1 MSETGFDV
9 HRNIGESLSEI
20 ILKNKRPKSST
31 KYQNTLINHWLNMW
45 FALSQC
51 LKINP
56 CERSSLDDVL
66 RALTNNMVPY
76 IKSLPISQASVLE
89 CVAAEIAAGNTNEV
103 PSNEGTNSCTFLSLK
118 SMIELFKR
126 KKLETIRIQ
135 DLLEEIAV
143 ETILKY
149 PEQINQYRDTS
160 SQCHSY
166 KALEIM
172 KKQDSSL
179 DLFDSKYHL
188 HSGYL
193 ALSEEG
199 MLELSG
205 KLSDI
210 REMTKDQ
217 LLPATYV
224 CPPYTVSLG
233 IFRQKFFLLD
243 PHKVSSRNGGVGE
256 GVVITTKQSIN
267 QSINRGN
274 VCLALEK
281 T

>member
-1 MSETGFDV
+1 MV
-9 HRNIGESLSEI
+9 CV
-20 ILKNKRPKSST
+20 KSS
-31 KYQNTLINHWLNMW
+31 
-45 FALSQC
+45 

-56 CERSSLDDVL
+56 CERNSLDDVL

-89 CVAAEIAAGNTNEV
+89 CLNAEIAAGNTTEV

-149 PEQINQYRDTS
+149 RDQINQYRDIS
-160 SQCHSY
+160 SQYHPY
-166 KALEIM
+166 EALEIM
-172 KKQDSSL
+172 KKQDPSL
-179 DLFDSKYHL
+179 DLFGLKYHL
-188 HSGYL
+188 HSRYLVLQSRYLALQSRYL
-193 ALSEEG
+193 ALSEEV
-199 MLELSG
+199 MLELYG

-210 REMTKDQ
+210 RETTKDQ
-217 LLPATYV
+217 LFLATYV

-243 PHKVSSRNGGVGE
+243 TQKVSSRSGGVFE
-256 GVVITTKQSIN
+256 GVVITNKDRSN
-267 QSINRGN
+267 QSVEEMCAWLWKRLDN
-274 VCLALEK
+274 VNVRAQIKEYCAMRFTFIYEK
-281 T
+281 SL

>member
-1 MSETGFDV
+1 MFHPDLGSPFLIELSETGFDV

-89 CVAAEIAAGNTNEV
+89 CVDAEIAAGSTNEV

-118 SMIELFKR
+118 SIIELFKR
-126 KKLETIRIQ
+126 KKLETIRIH

-143 ETILKY
+143 ETILK
-149 PEQINQYRDTS
+149 
-160 SQCHSY
+160 
-166 KALEIM
+166 
-172 KKQDSSL
+172 
-179 DLFDSKYHL
+179 
-188 HSGYL
+188 
-193 ALSEEG
+193 
-199 MLELSG
+199 
-205 KLSDI
+205 
-210 REMTKDQ
+210 
-217 LLPATYV
+217 
-224 CPPYTVSLG
+224 
-233 IFRQKFFLLD
+233 
-243 PHKVSSRNGGVGE
+243 
-256 GVVITTKQSIN
+256 
-267 QSINRGN
+267 
-274 VCLALEK
+274 
-281 T
+281 